1 MPAVVPEEDP
11 GLTRLA
17 ARYRLSETQGLALM
31 RYAALLLEW
40 NQKVNLI
47 SRRSPGDLWERH
59 MLDSAQLLEALP
71 PAPADRPRRLAD
83 LGSGG
88 GFPGLVLAILGAGEV
103 HLVESDGRKAAFL
116 RAVSRETEIP
126 VTVHA
131 ARIEAL
137 PPLQADC
144 VTARALAP
152 LPKLL
157 GYVARHL
164 VPGGRAL
171 LLKGRTR
178 EGELTLARKQWSM
191 SLRERPS
198 LSDPESALLMIENI
212 AARKP
217 TRKRAARGQGRES
230 R

>member
-1 MPAVVPEEDP
+1 MAIAADP
-11 GLTRLA
+11 GLAALA
-17 ARYRLSETQGLALM
+17 ARYRLSKEKQEALA

-47 SRRSPGDLWERH
+47 SRRNPGELWQRH

-71 PAPADRPRRLAD
+71 AASPDRPLRLAD

-88 GFPGLVLAILGAGEV
+88 GFPGMVLAILGAGDV

-116 RAVSRETEIP
+116 EAVSRETGVA
-126 VTVHA
+126 VTIHTERV
-131 ARIEAL
+131 EAL
-137 PPLQADC
+137 APLKADC
-144 VTARALAP
+144 VTARALAK

-178 EGELTLARKQWSM
+178 EGELTLALQQWSM

-198 LSDPESALLMIENI
+198 LSDPESALLVIEDLAI
-212 AARKP
+212 KTRSRARH
-217 TRKRAARGQGRES
+217 TRAGE
-230 R
+230 

>member
-1 MPAVVPEEDP
+1 MLQQDP
-11 GLTRLA
+11 GLKLLAERFRLTDSQQA
-17 ARYRLSETQGLALM
+17 ALSSF
-31 RYAALLLEW
+31 AALLLEW

-47 SRRSPGDLWERH
+47 SRRNPGALWQRH
-59 MLDSAQLLEALP
+59 MLDSAQLVEALP
-71 PAPADRPRRLAD
+71 AAPEGRPLRIAD

-116 RAVSRETEIP
+116 NHVSRETGVP
-126 VTVHA
+126 VTVHVE
-131 ARIEAL
+131 RIEQLA
-137 PPLQADC
+137 PLRADC

-171 LLKGRTR
+171 LLKGRAR
-178 EGELTLARKQWSM
+178 EGELTAARQQWSM
-191 SLRERPS
+191 AIRERPS
-198 LSDPESALLMIENI
+198 LSDPESALLVIETL
-212 AARKP
+212 AAKG
-217 TRKRAARGQGRES
+217 RKRARS

>member
-1 MPAVVPEEDP
+1 MA
-11 GLTRLA
+11 
-17 ARYRLSETQGLALM
+17 
-31 RYAALLLEW
+31 
-40 NQKVNLI
+40 
-47 SRRSPGDLWERH
+47 
-59 MLDSAQLLEALP
+59 DSAQLFTVLP
-71 PAPADRPRRLAD
+71 PAPQGRVLRLAD

-88 GFPGLVLAILGAGEV
+88 GFPGLVLAIMGAGEV

-116 RAVSRETEIP
+116 NAVSRETGTP
-126 VTVHA
+126 VIVHA
-131 ARIEAL
+131 ERSEAL
-137 PPLQADC
+137 PSLSADC

-198 LSDPESALLMIENI
+198 LSDPESAVLMIENLASRNL
-212 AARKP
+212 AANG
-217 TRKRAARGQGRES
+217 RKRAAGES
-230 R
+230 ESA

>member
-1 MPAVVPEEDP
+1 MTQNNGGPEAVAAHFS
-11 GLTRLA
+11 LTADQR
-17 ARYRLSETQGLALM
+17 RALE

-40 NQKVNLI
+40 NDKVNLV
-47 SRRSPGDLWERH
+47 SRRNPGALWERH
-59 MLDSAQLLEALP
+59 MLDSAQLMAALP
-71 PAPADRPRRLAD
+71 ERPAGRPLRIAD

-116 RAVSRETEIP
+116 EAVSRETGTA
-126 VTVHA
+126 VTIHPE
-131 ARIEAL
+131 RIETLA
-137 PPLQADC
+137 PLKADC

-171 LLKGRTR
+171 LLKGRSR
-178 EGELTLARKQWSM
+178 APEVAEAQRRW
-191 SLRERPS
+191 SLRLSEITS
-198 LSDPESALLMIENI
+198 LSDPESAILVIEGLKTKVG
-212 AARKP
+212 RK
-217 TRKRAARGQGRES
+217 TK
-230 R
+230 

>member
-1 MPAVVPEEDP
+1 MVQSDP
-11 GLTRLA
+11 GLTALA
-17 ARYRLSETQGLALM
+17 ERFGLSACQRKALGSF
-31 RYAALLLEW
+31 AALLLEW

-47 SRRSPGDLWERH
+47 SRRNPGDLWQRH
-59 MLDSAQLLEALP
+59 ILDSAQLLEALP
-71 PAPADRPRRLAD
+71 PRPEGRALRLAD

-88 GFPGLVLAILGAGEV
+88 GFPGFVLAVLGAGEV

-116 RAVSRETEIP
+116 RAVSRETGIP
-126 VTVHA
+126 VTIHA
-131 ARIEAL
+131 ERIETL
-137 PPLQADC
+137 PPLKADC

-152 LPKLL
+152 MPKLL

-171 LLKGRTR
+171 LLKGRAR

-198 LSDPESALLMIENI
+198 LSDPESALLVIEDI
-212 AARKP
+212 AVKGS
-217 TRKRAARGQGRES
+217 TRAGES
-230 R
+230 ESL